1 MNRFKISGNIVAL
14 ITPMDKY
21 GKIDKYSLKNL
32 INYHCNNK
40 TNALLITGTT
50 GEFFTL
56 DYEERKQLLLW
67 TLEFNKDRLPIIVGI
82 GSSSTHQAI
91 KIMKCFQC
99 YDISSYLSIT
109 PYYICPSQY
118 GIYQHFKTISE
129 HINIP
134 QLIYNN
140 PKRSGCDIL
149 PKTVIKLSKID
160 NIIGIKE
167 TVPDINRIK
176 IISNMTN
183 NFSILNGNDDN
194 ILSFMISGGNGVVSV
209 LSNIATNEI
218 SLLIKLIK
226 DKDYYK
232 AKLIFNNLLPLCKI
246 LTSIAPNPVPI
257 KWICKEIGLISS
269 DTIRLPLTELSNNK
283 KTILRSI
290 ISKTKLDILNNN

>member
-1 MNRFKISGNIVAL
+1 MNKIEINGNIVAL
-14 ITPMDKY
+14 ITPMDKS

-32 INYHCNNK
+32 VDYHCNNK

-56 DYEERKQLLLW
+56 DHEERKQLLLW
-67 TLEFNKDRLPIIVGI
+67 TLKFNKGRLPIIIGI
-82 GSSSTHQAI
+82 GSSSTYKAI
-91 KIMKCFQC
+91 KIMKHFQY
-99 YDISSYLSIT
+99 YDISYYLSIT
-109 PYYICPSQY
+109 PYYICPNQQ

-149 PKTVIKLSKID
+149 PKTTIKLSKID

-167 TVPDINRIK
+167 TTYDINRIK
-176 IISNMTN
+176 LIRNMTN

-194 ILSFMISGGNGVVSV
+194 TLPFMLSGGNGVISV
-209 LSNIATNEI
+209 LSNIATNEV
-218 SLLIKLIK
+218 SLLIKSIINK
-226 DKDYYK
+226 EYQK
-232 AKLIFNNLLPLCKI
+232 ARAIFNNLLPLCKI

-257 KWICKEIGLISS
+257 KWICKKTGLISS
-269 DTIRLPLTELSNNK
+269 DNTRLPLTKLTNNK
-283 KTILRSI
+283 KNILRDI
-290 ISKTKLDILNNN
+290 VLKTNLDIFKQ

>member
-91 KIMKCFQC
+91 KIMKYFQC

-129 HINIP
+129 HVSIP

-149 PKTVIKLSKID
+149 PKTIIKLSKID

-194 ILSFMISGGNGVVSV
+194 ILSFMISGGNGVISV

-218 SLLIKLIK
+218 SSLIKLIN
-226 DKDYYK
+226 DKEYHK
-232 AKLIFNNLLPLCKI
+232 AKLIFNDLLPLCKI

-257 KWICKEIGLISS
+257 KWICKELGLISS
-269 DTIRLPLTELSNNK
+269 DTIRLPLTKLSNNK

-290 ISKTKLDILNNN
+290 VSKTKLDILNNN

>member
-1 MNRFKISGNIVAL
+1 MNKNEINGNIVAL
-14 ITPMDKY
+14 ITPMDKS

-32 INYHCNNK
+32 IDYHCNNK

-56 DYEERKQLLLW
+56 DNEERKQLLLW
-67 TLEFNKDRLPIIVGI
+67 TLKFNKGRLPIIVGI
-82 GSSSTHQAI
+82 GSSSTHKAI
-91 KIMKCFQC
+91 KIMKYFQY

-109 PYYICPSQY
+109 PYYICPNQQ

-149 PKTVIKLSKID
+149 PKTIIKLSKID

-167 TVPDINRIK
+167 TVYDVNRIK
-176 IISNMTN
+176 LIKNMTN

-194 ILSFMISGGNGVVSV
+194 ILPFMVSGGNGVISV
-209 LSNIATNEI
+209 LSNIATNEV
-218 SLLIKLIK
+218 SLLIKLIINK
-226 DKDYYK
+226 EYQK
-232 AKLIFNNLLPLCKI
+232 AKIIFNNLLPLCKI

-257 KWICKEIGLISS
+257 KWICKKIGLISS
-269 DTIRLPLTELSNNK
+269 DNTRLPLIKLTNNK
-283 KTILRSI
+283 KKFLRNI
-290 ISKTKLDILNNN
+290 VLKTKLDIFK

>member
-1 MNRFKISGNIVAL
+1 MNKIKINSNIVAL
-14 ITPMDKY
+14 ITPMDKS

-32 INYHCNNK
+32 IDYHCSNK

-56 DYEERKQLLLW
+56 DHEERKQLLLW
-67 TLEFNKDRLPIIVGI
+67 TLKFNKGRLPIIVGI
-82 GSSSTHQAI
+82 GSSSTQKAI
-91 KIMKCFQC
+91 KIMKYFQY
-99 YDISSYLSIT
+99 YDISYYLSIT
-109 PYYICPSQY
+109 PYYICPNQQ

-149 PKTVIKLSKID
+149 PKTIIKLSKIS

-167 TVPDINRIK
+167 TTYDINRVKLIR
-176 IISNMTN
+176 NMTN

-194 ILSFMISGGNGVVSV
+194 ILPFMLSGGNGVISV
-209 LSNIATNEI
+209 LSNIATNEV
-218 SLLIKLIK
+218 SLLIKLIINK
-226 DKDYYK
+226 EYQK
-232 AKLIFNNLLPLCKI
+232 AKTVFNNLLPLCKI

-257 KWICKEIGLISS
+257 KWICKEVGLISS
-269 DTIRLPLTELSNNK
+269 DNIRLPLTKLTSNK
-283 KTILRSI
+283 KNILRNI
-290 ISKTKLDILNNN
+290 VLKTKLDIFS

>member
-1 MNRFKISGNIVAL
+1 MNKIKINGNIVAL
-14 ITPMDKY
+14 ITPMDKS

-32 INYHCNNK
+32 IDYHCNNK

-56 DYEERKQLLLW
+56 DNEERKQLLLW
-67 TLEFNKDRLPIIVGI
+67 TLKFNKGRLPIIVGI
-82 GSSSTHQAI
+82 GSSSTHKAI
-91 KIMKCFQC
+91 KIMKYFQH

-109 PYYICPSQY
+109 PYYICPNQQ

-129 HINIP
+129 HISIP

-149 PKTVIKLSKID
+149 PKTIIKLSKID

-167 TVPDINRIK
+167 TVYDMNRIK
-176 IISNMTN
+176 LIRSMTN

-194 ILSFMISGGNGVVSV
+194 ILPFMVSGGNGVISV
-209 LSNIATNEI
+209 LSNIATNEV
-218 SLLIKLIK
+218 SLLIKLIINK
-226 DKDYYK
+226 EYQK
-232 AKLIFNNLLPLCKI
+232 AKIIFNNLLPLCKI

-269 DTIRLPLTELSNNK
+269 DNTRLPLVKLTNNK
-283 KTILRSI
+283 KKFLRNI
-290 ISKTKLDILNNN
+290 VLKTKLDTFK